1 MLNMKI
7 YDYRNDLIELLKNTD
22 SSQESLRQTLQNLT
36 TIVKILNHYDVPVEN
51 DYPTEP
57 SSPIKPNTVTR
68 PKRPTKI
75 SANNEKAS
83 QIQTQKQP
91 ILVETVSQEEQLAA
105 DNYYLVHRKLSGA
118 EINHRYYN
126 ENLLHSLPF
135 QLNDGDIVELDPNQ
149 TVRGLPVIRRVT
161 ANHLDNYAPED
172 IEVIEYAELTKVPGS
187 DVLQI
192 SSTIQKNS
200 ILDKGTANTIVI
212 DPFKYPSRN
221 LRAGMV
227 IDFAYFNR
235 GNGLNDAKQ
244 GSIRWIHEKGA
255 FDTVKQP
262 KKPKKVKKVTHT
274 RHNYEAKLDYDLK
287 QRIVLV
293 ISGDREHSNDLKGV
307 IDKHHGIFHFLDAS
321 MEDKVSSSKMKRE
334 IREADFIVVGID
346 KIHHRISQLANHHA
360 KRYEKPLAIANTT
373 TNVAVERAI
382 ARALNG
388 DPAYAISSEL
398 MDKYQKK

>member
-1 MLNMKI
+1 MKI

-36 TIVKILNHYDVPVEN
+36 TIVKILNHYDDTPAEKGSQ
-51 DYPTEP
+51 TEAARF
-57 SSPIKPNTVTR
+57 IKPQSVSQ
-68 PKRPTKI
+68 PKRPAKI
-75 SANNEKAS
+75 STTSEKPT
-83 QIQTQKQP
+83 QIQAREQP
-91 ILVETVSQEEQLAA
+91 ILVETISQKEQLAA

-126 ENLLHSLPF
+126 ENLLHSLHFP
-135 QLNDGDIVELDPNQ
+135 LNDGDIVELDPNQ

-161 ANHLDNYAPED
+161 ANHLDNYEPED
-172 IEVIEYAELTKVPGS
+172 IKVIEYAELTKVPGS

-192 SSTIQKNS
+192 SSTVQGNS
-200 ILDKGTANTIVI
+200 ILDEGPANTIVI
-212 DPFKYPSRN
+212 DPFRYPSRN

-227 IDFAYFNR
+227 IDFAYFDH
-235 GNGLNDAKQ
+235 GNGLDDAKQ
-244 GSIRWIHEKGA
+244 GSIRWIHEKSD

-262 KKPKKVKKVTHT
+262 KKPKKVKKVSHT
-274 RHNYEAKLDYDLK
+274 RHDYEAKLDYDLK

-293 ISGDREHSNDLKGV
+293 ISGNREHSNDLKGV

-321 MEDKVSSSKMKRE
+321 MEDKVSSSKMKRA
-334 IREADFIVVGID
+334 IREADFVVVGID

-388 DPAYAISSEL
+388 DPAYAITSET